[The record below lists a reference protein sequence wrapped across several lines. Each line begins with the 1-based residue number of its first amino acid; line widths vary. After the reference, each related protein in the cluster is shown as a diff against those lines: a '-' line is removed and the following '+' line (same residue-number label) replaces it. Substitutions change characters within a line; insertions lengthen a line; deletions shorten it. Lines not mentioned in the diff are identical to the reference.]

1 MGPHIDM
8 KSECDERKISDTNCF
23 EYGDAHD
30 MWGNGD
36 VTIQTRKKKKKKTF
50 LVVFVVCA
58 RPIIA
63 SEDESHSMLN

>member
-36 VTIQTRKKKKKKTF
+36 VTIQTRKKKEKEN
-50 LVVFVVCA
+50 VSRCICCVCA
-58 RPIIA
+58 A
-63 SEDESHSMLN
+63 NYCV